1 MNIQEI
7 KEKAELFA
15 SDVQVQINSLTED
28 ISSLPEFLKKNI
40 ESAPATIEKVKSE
53 IEQAATKL
61 KDGTFFDDDVKK
73 DMKKAV
79 SNIESTLHQWLDAA
93 KNAINQAK

>member
-7 KEKAELFA
+7 KEKAELFVN
-15 SDVQVQINSLTED
+15 DVQVQINSLTED

-40 ESAPATIEKVKSE
+40 ESAPASIEKVKAE
-53 IEQAATKL
+53 VEQTAAKL
-61 KDGTFFDDDVKK
+61 KDGTFFDEDVKK

-79 SNIESTLHQWLDAA
+79 SSIEVTLQQWLDAA
-93 KNAINQAK
+93 KSAIQQAK